1 MGISR
6 RALLASAGAT
16 AAMNTLISPFQAFAQ
31 SASKPLIVD
40 CHGHY
45 TTEPE
50 ALNVFR
56 AAQIAAL
63 KDPSKK
69 PSAAELKI
77 SDDQLRESVQPQLN
91 FQRERGTDVTLFSP
105 RAGGMGHHI
114 GTADTSAEWSQV
126 SNELIHRIAGLY
138 PDNFIGIGQLPQSP
152 GVRPDNC
159 IAELERCVK
168 TYGFVAVNL
177 NPDPSGGYW
186 RDPPLF
192 DRWWYP
198 LYEKLVELDVP
209 AMVHVSASANPNFH
223 GTGAHYINGDTT
235 AFMQFITSD
244 LFKDFP
250 TLRMIIPHGGGA
262 APYHWGRYRGLAQDM
277 KKPPLEELLLKNVF
291 FDTCVYH
298 KPGIELL
305 FKVVPID
312 NILFASEMV
321 GAVRGVDPFTGR
333 YYDDTKFYID
343 ALPLSDDDRRKVF
356 EGNARR
362 VYRLDRTEL
371 YKRRG
376 WSSCPGRGAAFFM
389 PLRRAGTVPSTGVWY
404 GPGSAKQR
412 FARATRCIAPGTRG
426 LRAHKTVLKYRQPA
440 AQHFSRCEVVSGAP
454 SPRNKTGA
462 S

>member
-1 MGISR
+1 
-6 RALLASAGAT
+6 
-16 AAMNTLISPFQAFAQ
+16 MNTLTSPQAFAQ
-31 SASKPLIVD
+31 SAAKPLVVD

-69 PSAAELKI
+69 PSAAALKI
-77 SDDQLRESVQPQLN
+77 SDDQLRESVQPQLK

-114 GTADTSAEWSQV
+114 GTVETSAEWSQV
-126 SNELIHRIAGLY
+126 SNELIHHISALH

-159 IAELERCVK
+159 IGELERCVK
-168 TYGFVAVNL
+168 DYGFVAVNL

-250 TLRMIIPHGGGA
+250 TLRMVIPHGGGA

-305 FKVVPID
+305 FKVVPVD

-321 GAVRGVDPFTGR
+321 GAVRGIDPFTGR

-343 ALPLSDDDRRKVF
+343 ALPLSADDRAKVF

-376 WSSCPGRGAAFFM
+376 
-389 PLRRAGTVPSTGVWY
+389 
-404 GPGSAKQR
+404 
-412 FARATRCIAPGTRG
+412 
-426 LRAHKTVLKYRQPA
+426 
-440 AQHFSRCEVVSGAP
+440 
-454 SPRNKTGA
+454 
-462 S
+462 